1 MNRKALT
8 VVITMVCLSSLVPI
22 SYVLNFGHMEI
33 SDKPEIWG
41 AFGDFI
47 GGILNP
53 FLSFAA
59 FISVLITVFMQQA
72 QLKQNEK
79 QLEMTRTELTLST
92 EELKRSA
99 DAQTIQIDTAK
110 LQNFESTFFNLLNR
124 FESQVAHLIRVY
136 IEEDVLKDSNVP
148 SKFELDRDTRY
159 CGFEHMRYELYK
171 YQKYYSSEEYG
182 GDDPKRCDSK
192 EAYDGICHHGSHSIV
207 IDSYFMHFKF
217 LLDFIEE
224 SDISNKRKYYR
235 VLFSEL
241 TNGELIFVFYQTLY
255 GTTLVGLKEKIEK
268 FSLFE
273 YIGYR
278 GLIDNALDLSKYK
291 MMAYG
296 NNEAIKTNMEYYFKE
311 KSNKSFQQD

>member
-1 MNRKALT
+1 MD
-8 VVITMVCLSSLVPI
+8 ISS
-22 SYVLNFGHMEI
+22 
-33 SDKPEIWG
+33 KPEIWG

-79 QLEMTRTELTLST
+79 QLEMTRSELTLST

-99 DAQTIQIDTAK
+99 DAQNIQIETAK

-136 IEEDVLKDSNVP
+136 IAEDVGKDSNVP

-159 CGFEHMRYELYK
+159 CGFEHLRYELYK
-171 YQKYYSSEEYG
+171 YQEYYSSEQYG
-182 GDDPKRCDSK
+182 GEDPERCDSK
-192 EAYDGICHHGSHSIV
+192 KSYDGISNQGHHCIV
-207 IDSYFMHFKF
+207 LNSYFMHFKF
-217 LLDFIEE
+217 IIDFIEE
-224 SDISNKRKYYR
+224 SDISDKRKYYR

-241 TNGELIFVFYQTLY
+241 TNGELIFVFYQVLY
-255 GTTLVGLKEKIEK
+255 GTALVELKVEIEK
-268 FSLFE
+268 YSLFE

-278 GLIDNALDLSKYK
+278 GLIDNAFDLSKYN
-291 MMAYG
+291 MTAYG
-296 NNEAIKTNMEYYFKE
+296 NNKAIKTNMEYYFKE
-311 KSNKSFQQD
+311 KSNKNLKRDS